1 MSTSKKLY
9 HLSIYAPEEKA
20 KSSSNSHVKIHLFP
34 PERLKLT
41 LYRAEDKSAIT
52 DRLSNLEPVIKRIC
66 AIAGTPGISIGVSYS
81 GNAIYRFSHG
91 LRDVEACQPTDGD
104 TVFPLGTLAKTFTAS
119 AIGMLVHQGKLK
131 WDTPI
136 RDILPD
142 FHSTSSIVEENLNT
156 VNLLSH
162 RSGLARSNYWWQ
174 GAESVFFLQKG
185 DLLSFYSKLA
195 ATGKF
200 RADWAYSN
208 WGYALAGAVVE
219 KLSGTSFADYI
230 SANVLEPLG
239 LKNTTFKAVDP
250 ASTANMAK
258 PYAALDDASPY
269 LLPQPPVS
277 DGTIMGPAMGGASSA
292 NDLLTY
298 SIALLE
304 SHRYESSVKKP
315 TGPAPLLKGGLMHL
329 SGHIFTVPS
338 ALERSYA
345 FGFYRSQ
352 LPGTIL
358 GMGWN
363 SLYVKQMPRL
373 IPKTHA
379 GPVIAH
385 GGSLPGYH
393 SSIAL
398 LPELGASVVICTN
411 SIALGDVS
419 GWASLAILEALIE
432 TPSPNDFVSLAEEA
446 AGNAVQNVS
455 KLRKQLEEAKKTEGM
470 KQYRELGEYV
480 GRYVDEAHHG
490 WVIEV
495 QKSKG
500 REGLDVLFQGLESQ
514 KWALNHY
521 EDDTF
526 LWLAEREEQAK
537 RGRMVTY
544 PLVANHFKLIFQAGE
559 KGQIERLC
567 WPHEAGVPMD
577 EQCFVKN

>member
-1 MSTSKKLY
+1 MQ
-9 HLSIYAPEEKA
+9 
-20 KSSSNSHVKIHLFP
+20 
-34 PERLKLT
+34 
-41 LYRAEDKSAIT
+41 
-52 DRLSNLEPVIKRIC
+52 IC
-66 AIAGTPGISIGVSYS
+66 DIAGTPGISLGVSY
-81 GNAIYRFSHG
+81 GGEAIYRFSYG
-91 LRDVEACQPTDGD
+91 YRDVEASQPSDGN
-104 TVFPLGTLAKTFTAS
+104 TMFLLGTLAKTFTAS

-142 FHSTSSIVEENLNT
+142 FHSTSSTVEQNLNI
-156 VNLLSH
+156 VDLLSH
-162 RSGLARSNYWWQ
+162 RSGVARSNYWWQ
-174 GAESVFFLQKG
+174 GAEGALFLEKG

-195 ATGKF
+195 KTGNF
-200 RADWAYSN
+200 RANWAYSN

-219 KLSGTSFADYI
+219 KLSGMSFADYV
-230 SANVLEPLG
+230 SRNVLEPLG
-239 LKNTTFKAVDP
+239 LKNTTFKAVDA
-250 ASTANMAK
+250 ASTANIAK

-269 LLPQPPVS
+269 LMPQPPVS
-277 DGTIMGPAMGGASSA
+277 DETIMGPAMGGASSA

-304 SHRYESSVKKP
+304 SHRYESSAGKA
-315 TGPAPLLKGGLMHL
+315 TGPAPVLKNGLMHL
-329 SGHIFTVPS
+329 SGHIFTAPT

-363 SLYVKQMPRL
+363 SLYVKQMPKL
-373 IPKTHA
+373 VPKTHA

-419 GWASLAILEALIE
+419 GWASLAIIEALIE
-432 TPSPNDFVSLAEEA
+432 TPSPNDFVKLAGEA
-446 AGNAVQNVS
+446 AGNAVYNVN
-455 KLRKQLEEAKKTEGM
+455 KLRKQLEEAKKSDGTM
-470 KQYRELGEYV
+470 KRQLGEYV
-480 GRYVDEAHHG
+480 GHYVDEAHHG

-495 QKSKG
+495 RKG
-500 REGLDVLFQGLESQ
+500 EGRQGLDVLFQGLESQ
-514 KWALNHY
+514 KWALSHY
-521 EDDTF
+521 EGDTF

-544 PLVANHFKLIFQAGE
+544 PLVANHFKLMFQTGE
-559 KGQIERLC
+559 KGGIERLC
-567 WPHEAGVPMD
+567 WPHEAGVPVD
-577 EQCFVKN
+577 AQCFVKR

>member
-1 MSTSKKLY
+1 MS
-9 HLSIYAPEEKA
+9 
-20 KSSSNSHVKIHLFP
+20 
-34 PERLKLT
+34 
-41 LYRAEDKSAIT
+41 YRAEDRAAIT
-52 DRLSNLEPVIKRIC
+52 DRVSKLEPVIERIC
-66 AIAGTPGISIGVSYS
+66 AIAGTPGISIGVSY
-81 GNAIYRFSHG
+81 GGEAIHRFSRG
-91 LRDVEACQPTDGD
+91 LRDVEASQPSDGN
-104 TVFPLGTLAKTFTAS
+104 TIFPLGTLAKSFTAS

-136 RDILPD
+136 RDIFPE
-142 FHSTSSIVEENLNT
+142 FHSISSTVEENLNI
-156 VNLLSH
+156 VDLLSH

-174 GAESVFFLQKG
+174 GAESALFLQKR
-185 DLLSFYSKLA
+185 DLLSFYSTLA
-195 ATGKF
+195 KTGNF

-219 KLSGTSFADYI
+219 KLSGTSFAEYV
-230 SANVLEPLG
+230 SKNVLEPLG
-239 LKNTTFKAVDP
+239 LKNTTFKAVDA
-250 ASTANMAK
+250 ASTANLAK
-258 PYAALDDASPY
+258 PYAALDDASLY

-277 DGTIMGPAMGGASSA
+277 DETIMGPAMGDVSSA

-298 SIALLE
+298 AIALLE
-304 SHRYESSVKKP
+304 SHRYESSAKKA
-315 TGPAPLLKGGLMHL
+315 TGPTPVLKNGLMHL
-329 SGHIFTVPS
+329 SGHIFTAPS

-363 SLYVKQMPRL
+363 SLYVKQMPKL
-373 IPKTHA
+373 VPKTHA

-398 LPELGASVVICTN
+398 LPELGASVVVCTN

-432 TPSPNDFVSLAEEA
+432 TPSPNDFVMLAGEA
-446 AGNAVQNVS
+446 AGNAVQNVR
-455 KLRKQLEEAKKTEGM
+455 KLRKQFEEAKTSNGTM
-470 KQYRELGEYV
+470 HRELGEYV
-480 GRYVDEAHHG
+480 GHYVDEAHHG

-495 QKSKG
+495 QQSGG
-500 REGLDVLFQGLESQ
+500 RQELEVLFQGLESQ
-514 KWALNHY
+514 KWALSHY
-521 EDDTF
+521 EGDTF

-544 PLVANHFKLIFQAGE
+544 PLAANHFKLIFQAGE
-559 KGQIERLC
+559 KGEIERLC
-567 WPHEAGVPMD
+567 WPHEAGVPVD
-577 EQCFVKN
+577 AQYFVKK